1 MQIEKYFP
9 WNSRVFQSCISKDG
23 LSPAAE
29 SFAINGLEARSE
41 AQNNMRSPVNISH
54 KTVHIFSVRNG

>member
-9 WNSRVFQSCISKDG
+9 WKCRVFQSCISKDA
-23 LSPAAE
+23 LSTAAE

-41 AQNNMRSPVNISH
+41 AQNNMRNLMNISH
-54 KTVHIFSVRNG
+54 KTVHIFSIRSS